1 MKRKLLKKVTGVVLA
16 STLVMGLVACG
27 NEPASNKTSESEVK
41 TTESVVASET
51 ETATQPSE
59 SEKVEITYPLQTDV
73 DLTLWFASGLGFNA
87 GNGDQ
92 IPFTQG
98 LEKNTGVKV
107 DWQKPVSGS
116 NASQAYNLLLT
127 EAELPHIIYYDIK
140 PSEAE
145 LLISD
150 GIIYDLTEYM
160 PEYAPDYWE
169 FLTTHESLMRNVK
182 TETGKIYAF
191 NSLDEEA
198 FNATYVGPVVRKD
211 WLDEC
216 GLQVPVTL
224 EDWEKVLVAFKD
236 KYGVA
241 LGFSVNRFLNQ
252 AGLASGTGAFATMN
266 PTIYVDDN
274 GKIQL
279 AQAQPEW
286 KEYMEVLNRW
296 YEMGLI
302 DKDSLTM
309 DDAAVR
315 TKVANNEIG
324 ISVTAMSQLTL
335 FVNDA
340 EANSSGAEW
349 VGIEYPRTA
358 AGEATSMIQ
367 QDILYLNSKCAV
379 ITTAC
384 SEEELIT
391 ALQYLNYGYTEEGKL
406 YWNFGEE
413 GVSYTMDKDGN
424 PQWTDMIK
432 NSPDGLTKA
441 SKQYS
446 AASSAGLTIQMAS
459 LVKSINSEAA
469 GNAVY
474 EWIENTEAEKHI
486 MPRLALTED
495 ESAEYSDIMTAINAR
510 VSEICMKY
518 ITGDESLDNF
528 DAYVAELKSMK
539 LDEALKIQQAAY
551 DRWLNN

>member
-1 MKRKLLKKVTGVVLA
+1 MKRKLLKKVIGVVLA

-27 NEPASNKTSESEVK
+27 NEPASNQTSESEVK

-51 ETATQPSE
+51 ATQPTE
-59 SEKVEITYPLQTDV
+59 EVFEVTYPIKDATPLSV
-73 DLTLWFASGLGFNA
+73 WFSGGLLFDA
-87 GNGDQ
+87 GDGSQ

-107 DWQKPVSGS
+107 DWQKPIAGS
-116 NASQAYNLLLT
+116 NANEAYNLLLT
-127 EAELPHIIYYDIK
+127 ETEMPNIIYHAIT
-140 PSEAE
+140 SAAGEE
-145 LLISD
+145 LIND
-150 GIIYDLTEYM
+150 GVIYDLTEYL
-160 PEYAPDYWE
+160 PKYAPDYWE
-169 FLTTHESLMRNVK
+169 FITTHEGLMNNLK
-182 TETGKIYAF
+182 TASGSIYAIH
-191 NSLDEEA
+191 SLDEGDY
-198 FNATYVGPVVRKD
+198 NATFVGPVVRKD

-224 EDWEKVLVAFKD
+224 EDWENVLVAFKD

-241 LGFSVNRFLNQ
+241 LGFSVARFLNQ
-252 AGLASGTGAFATMN
+252 AALASGTGAYATMN
-266 PTIYVDDN
+266 PTLYVDDN

-279 AQAQPEW
+279 AQVQPEW

-309 DDAAVR
+309 DDKAVR

-340 EANSSGAEW
+340 EANGSGAEW
-349 VGIEYPRTA
+349 IGIEYPRTA

-367 QDILYLNSKCAV
+367 QDVLYYNARCAV
-379 ITTAC
+379 ITKSC

-391 ALQYLNYGYTEEGKL
+391 ALQYLNYGYTEKGIL
-406 YWNFGEE
+406 YWNYGEE
-413 GVSYTMDKDGN
+413 GVSFTLDKDGN
-424 PQWTDMIK
+424 PQWTELVTND
-432 NSPDGLTKA
+432 PDGVT
-441 SKQYS
+441 
-446 AASSAGLTIQMAS
+446 AAGKKYAGSNNAGLTVQLGS
-459 LVKSINSEAA
+459 YVKSINSEAA

-474 EWIENTEAEKHI
+474 EWIENTDAAKHI
-486 MPRLALTED
+486 IPKTALTAD
-495 ESAEYSDIMTAINAR
+495 ESAAYSDIMTAINAR
-510 VSEICMKY
+510 VSEMCMKY

-539 LDEALKIQQAAY
+539 LDEALKIQQDAY